1 MTYTI
6 WGWYDEEGDYYATR
20 VRTLTQPVID
30 HPEMDGVYLRVI
42 GEFML
47 NEFNIEPDSSSF
59 TRRDLADDEG
69 VPEEERPYTYYEM
82 RS

>member
-6 WGWYDEEGDYYATR
+6 WGWYDEEGDYHATR

-47 NEFNIEPDSSSF
+47 NEFNVEPDASSF
-59 TRRDLADDEG
+59 TRRDLADDET